1 MSAPG
6 VGAQGSREDL
16 GVEIENLRKGF
27 GKTSAVDDVSLEV
40 PDGKLLSILG
50 PSGSGKTTLLRCIA
64 GVETPEAG
72 VIKLG
77 SKTVFDSSKGV
88 NVPPEERGIGMVFQ
102 SNALWPH
109 MTVKKNVAFPLEVR
123 GDDGVDSKVSEVLSL
138 LKMDGLAARY
148 PSEISGGEQQRVA
161 IARAI
166 VYRPSLVLLDE
177 PFSNLDVLLR
187 ESLRD
192 ELRQLQ
198 LKLGMTMVYVT
209 HDRVE
214 ALSLGDELAIMSG
227 GRLMAY
233 GPPDSLLRSP
243 PNSYTARF
251 LGGMLTIDGDASW
264 LSHEVLMVSTAFG
277 GFNVPSDL
285 SAGKVKLCVPPSAC
299 RLERMN
305 AEKSIPGIVA
315 GTARFPSGL
324 LGVRVM
330 TESGVVEV
338 RMEGGG
344 TIFLP
349 GDQVFLVVDEAKCI
363 LLDV

>member
-1 MSAPG
+1 VRRAPG
-6 VGAQGSREDL
+6 RRSREDL
-16 GVEIENLRKGF
+16 GVEIKNLRKEF
-27 GKTSAVDDVSLEV
+27 GKTSALDDISLQV
-40 PDGKLLSILG
+40 QDGKLLSILG

-109 MTVKKNVAFPLEVR
+109 MTVKKNVAYPLEVR
-123 GDDGVDSKVSEVLSL
+123 RDDNADTKVSKVLSL
-138 LKMDGLAARY
+138 LKMDGLAERY
-148 PSEISGGEQQRVA
+148 PNELSGGEQQRVA

-209 HDRVE
+209 HDRVD
-214 ALSLGDELAIMSG
+214 ALSLGDDLAILSG
-227 GRLMAY
+227 GRLMAF
-233 GPPDSLLRSP
+233 GHPDSLLKSP

-251 LGGMLTIDGDASW
+251 LDGMLTIDGDASR
-264 LSHEVLMVSTAFG
+264 LSSGQLRVGTNLGAFD
-277 GFNVPSDL
+277 VPSEH
-285 SAGKVKLCVPPSAC
+285 STGRVKLCVPPSAC
-299 RLERMN
+299 RLERVR
-305 AEKSIPGIVA
+305 ADGSIPGTVA

-324 LGVRVM
+324 FGVRVT
-330 TESGVVEV
+330 TEAGVVEV
-338 RMEGGG
+338 RLEPGG
-344 TIFLP
+344 TIPLP
-349 GDQVFLVVDEAKCI
+349 GDQVFLIIDSKECI